1 MYESDMLTAV
11 VPNSAKALNFQ
22 KEFSLTDKDV
32 RFICFQGLSLSDHQ
46 NWLNVLILKRYP
58 VKIFIM
64 RLSLLSKALRIS
76 DHYPVEVEL
85 KTKPEPKTKAKTP
98 NKGTKYSLTLDCGWL
113 IKKYKKYPPNTCQHK
128 VTFSVL

>member
-1 MYESDMLTAV
+1 MYESEMMAAI
-11 VPNSAKALNFQ
+11 VPDSAKAFNFQ

-32 RFICFQGLSLSDHQ
+32 RFFCFQRLSLSDHQ

-58 VKIFIM
+58 VMEFIV

-85 KTKPEPKTKAKTP
+85 KTKPEPKTKTKTP
-98 NKGTKYSLTLDCGWL
+98 NKGTLLLWT
-113 IKKYKKYPPNTCQHK
+113 
-128 VTFSVL
+128 VAA